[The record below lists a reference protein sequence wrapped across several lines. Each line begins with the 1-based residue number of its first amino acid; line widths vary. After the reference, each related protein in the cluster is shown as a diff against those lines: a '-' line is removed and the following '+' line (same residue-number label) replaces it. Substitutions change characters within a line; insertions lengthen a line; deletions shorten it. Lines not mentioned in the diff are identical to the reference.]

1 MTSFVIVG
9 DEKRIHNHGMLYG
22 LSVERL
28 HVIGPRNVTVSSGIA
43 WNDCTYNVKNSKEP
57 DV

>member
-1 MTSFVIVG
+1 MTNFVIVG
-9 DEKRIHNHGMLYG
+9 DEKPLLNHGMLYG

-28 HVIGPRNVTVSSGIA
+28 HVIGLRNVTVSSGIA
-43 WNDCTYNVKNSKEP
+43 WNDCTYNVKNSKER